1 MRYGAKRKQNNM
13 RENRIISSVL
23 ILHCASN
30 VASKYSAPIL
40 FYDEDRFRYED
51 SLIRGTSDLREAQP
65 RDLRDDDHDPMIRVQ
80 PLNFRLPSLL
90 FRPPSFAT
98 PPDLVMAAVTGS
110 TVVLPCR
117 VKNLGPASVSWLR
130 GRPHLT
136 VLTSGSFMFSTS
148 QRLSLLHDEGSPD
161 FNLQIS
167 EVTHE
172 DAGEYRCQLNTRPTQ
187 SVLVTLVTREPSD
200 DLVPALALRAD
211 LARSREVTR
220 ARTEILAPDL
230 VKMTEAGTVTLECV
244 VTEHDSPPSH
254 FVW

>member
-1 MRYGAKRKQNNM
+1 MM
-13 RENRIISSVL
+13 CENRIVSTIL

-51 SLIRGTSDLREAQP
+51 SLIRGASDHREAEP
-65 RDLRDDDHDPMIRVQ
+65 RHIRDSDPLIRVQ
-80 PLNFRLPSLL
+80 PLNFRLPSIP
-90 FRPPSFAT
+90 FRPPMFAS
-98 PPDLVMAAVTGS
+98 PPALVMTAVTGA

-117 VKNLGPASVSWLR
+117 VTDLGPASVSWLR

-136 VLTSGSFMFSTS
+136 VLSSGPFMFSS
-148 QRLSLLHDEGSPD
+148 SRRLALLHNEGSPD
-161 FNLQIS
+161 YNLQIS
-167 EVTHE
+167 EVTHG

-187 SVLVTLVTREPSD
+187 SVLVTLVTRESSD

-211 LARSREVTR
+211 LAKSREAAR

-244 VTEHDSPPSH
+244 VTEHDSPPST